1 MLHEYL
7 SQDGY
12 TLEELNTNLY
22 AIPAKVFG
30 LEPGTKELKGKQ
42 GEFFKAVYRLLIDR
56 EKGPRLYLFLYAIE
70 KDRYLGLLD
79 FSYPKTEEETA
90 AEAAEAA
97 AAEAAAQPAKEE
109 RVYGEPDPV
118 EPVAPEID
126 IDRFLEMDLR
136 VCKILKAQEIRKSHS
151 CYKLTLDDGL
161 GGRVIVSSIKQ
172 EYTPEELVGKKII
185 VVANLKPQRITG
197 VTSQGMLLAG
207 HQQCLRLQAGVC
219 GRRGALRDPHQVK
232 TPASRGCGNSWKEG
246 YFNELCCKKPR
257 SAARGIPGGQS
268 RL

>member
-1 MLHEYL
+1 MYKAVEDGTADELTKTIMDNCRVGDRKLHLVPMSLLVQLGSVVDFQIPLLETVFAKLGTPYKAADFMDRLDRAKYFLEYCAPDQVNRLRTRRNFDVYETLSEDEKLEIRMLHEYL

-118 EPVAPEID
+118 EPVARRSTSTASSRWIFGCARSSRP
-126 IDRFLEMDLR
+126 RR
-136 VCKILKAQEIRKSHS
+136 S
-151 CYKLTLDDGL
+151 
-161 GGRVIVSSIKQ
+161 VSP
-172 EYTPEELVGKKII
+172 T
-185 VVANLKPQRITG
+185 AA
-197 VTSQGMLLAG
+197 TS
-207 HQQCLRLQAGVC
+207 
-219 GRRGALRDPHQVK
+219 
-232 TPASRGCGNSWKEG
+232 
-246 YFNELCCKKPR
+246 
-257 SAARGIPGGQS
+257 
-268 RL
+268 